1 MGNKTGKIAGK
12 EAPKLKA
19 PETAQAANNKNESTG
34 AKLKFCPLLSSYTD
48 EERARIGSS
57 TQIRKFKAGECVVN
71 QGDEGDGFYI
81 IESGDCQVVVKD
93 ANGETE
99 IGRLKDGDY
108 FGEMALQNNQP
119 RGATVRAL
127 TDASTFFMHRDEFH
141 RIFTDS
147 NVKFA
152 KRVAISAETQKGR
165 EGDYKLPA
173 NAVTTKDI
181 NTTILILEAVKT
193 NVLFSGLDRETRT
206 KVVVEMYRLDIKT
219 GEVPIQQGEKGDLFY
234 VVQTGSFDIEVDGD
248 KVTSRGPGTCFGEL
262 ALMYN
267 APRAATV
274 RASSDSVTW
283 VIHRTTYRR
292 VVKDV
297 SAVRLLEHIAFLKT
311 VSLLAPLTSYE
322 REKLAES
329 LEEVVFPPNAKI
341 FQQGSEGITM
351 YIVQSGE
358 GVGEKDDVEVA
369 RCKKGDYFGERALLK
384 NERRAATVKVGPEH
398 EMVCLSVDR
407 EAFQLLLGPLE
418 NILAQKAASYED
430 IKEPPTPSSAGS
442 PPPLQKHIPVPFGD
456 LKILGTLGKGS
467 FGHVQL
473 VQDKTSG
480 ATYALK
486 AVSKARIV
494 ETGQQGHIMSEKNV
508 MVQLNHPF
516 LIRLFQ
522 TYKDRDKLYFLLE
535 PMLGGELF
543 TLLRNQTLFDEN
555 TSRFYASCVVSAFE
569 YMHDLDIIYRDLKP
583 ENLLFDDMGYV
594 KIADFGFAKKVTG
607 RTWTLCGTP
616 DYLAPEIVAG
626 KGHDKG
632 VDWWTLGILIYEML
646 ASYPPFYDEEHMKT
660 YAKII
665 NGEVLYPSHFSKAAI
680 SLIRKLLNRKATKR
694 IGIGRGGARLVR
706 KHVWFE
712 PIDFDRLY
720 RKQIEAPMI
729 PTIKSNTYLGNY
741 LDVEGEEEDPVAPY
755 HEDNEEKHWDDD
767 F

>member
-1 MGNKTGKIAGK
+1 MGNKTGKNAGK
-12 EAPKLKA
+12 DAPKLK
-19 PETAQAANNKNESTG
+19 TDGSNSISKNETTG
-34 AKLKFCPLLSSYTD
+34 AKLKACPLLSSYTD

-57 TQIRKFKAGECVVN
+57 TLIRKFKAGESVVN

-81 IESGDCQVVVKD
+81 IESGDCQVVVRD
-93 ANGETE
+93 ANGESE

-119 RGATVRAL
+119 RGATVRAI
-127 TDASTFFMHRDEFH
+127 TDVSTFFMHRDEFH

-165 EGDYKLPA
+165 EGEYKLPP

-181 NTTILILEAVKT
+181 NTTILILKAVKG
-193 NVLFSGLDRETRT
+193 NVLFSGLDREARA
-206 KVVVEMYRLDIKT
+206 KVVVEMYRVDMKA
-219 GEVPIQQGEKGDLFY
+219 GETPIHQGERGDLFY
-234 VVQTGSFDIEVDGD
+234 VVQTGSFDIEVDGE

-274 RASSDSVTW
+274 RASAESTTW
-283 VIHRTTYRR
+283 VIHRSTYRR

-297 SAVRLLEHIAFLKT
+297 SALRLQEHISFLKT

-329 LEEVVFPPNAKI
+329 LEEVVFPPNSKI
-341 FQQGSEGITM
+341 FEQGSEGNEM
-351 YIVQSGE
+351 FIVLSGE
-358 GVGEKDDVEVA
+358 GFAEKDDVEVA
-369 RCKKGDYFGERALLK
+369 RYKRGDYFGERALLK
-384 NERRAATVKVGPEH
+384 HERRAATVKVGPDA

-407 EAFQLLLGPLE
+407 EGFQLLLGPLE
-418 NILAQKAASYED
+418 NILAQKAASYD
-430 IKEPPTPSSAGS
+430 DSKEQNIMGT
-442 PPPLQKHIPVPFGD
+442 PPPLQKHNPISFTE
-456 LKILGTLGKGS
+456 LKVLGTLGKGS

-473 VQDKTSG
+473 VQDKGSG
-480 ATYALK
+480 TTYALK

-508 MVQLNHPF
+508 MMQLNHPF
-516 LIRLFQ
+516 LVRLFQ

-665 NGEVLYPSHFSKAAI
+665 NGDVLYPSHFSKAAI

-694 IGIGRGGARLVR
+694 LGFGRGGARVVR

-712 PIDFDRLY
+712 PIDFEKLY
-720 RKQIEAPMI
+720 RKQIEAPMV

-741 LDVEGEEEDPVAPY
+741 LDVEGEEEDPVQPY
-755 HEDNEEKHWDDD
+755 HEDSSEKHWDDE